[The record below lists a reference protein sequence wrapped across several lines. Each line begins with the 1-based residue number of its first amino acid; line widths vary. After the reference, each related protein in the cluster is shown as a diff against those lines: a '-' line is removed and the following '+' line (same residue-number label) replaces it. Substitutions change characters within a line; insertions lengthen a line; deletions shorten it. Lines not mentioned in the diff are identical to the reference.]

1 MKNSATWSWM
11 GRIKIKEVLQ
21 VLSGEKYK
29 LEGTNHKKKTCANM
43 CHVLSLLVHVRGTVL
58 FSVKNWY

>member
-1 MKNSATWSWM
+1 M
-11 GRIKIKEVLQ
+11 GRIKIKQVLQ